1 MAVPA
6 DSIVVIREAG
16 PGDVPALVALI
27 NAAFA
32 VEWDFVNRDR
42 TSPDEIRGLMTTGTF
57 FVVGI
62 APDVHACVYLE
73 RRARRVYL
81 GMLSVQPAQ
90 QKRGLGRRLMAES
103 EARCRTWGCA
113 GIDIRIV
120 NRRTE
125 LPPIYK
131 RMGFVDRGT
140 EPFEDPLLKKPCH
153 FMLMSKDLE

>member
-1 MAVPA
+1 VTG
-6 DSIVVIREAG
+6 DSFVFREAG
-16 PGDVPALVALI
+16 VTDVPALVALI

-32 VEWDFVNRDR
+32 MEWDFVDRDR
-42 TSPDEIRGLMTTGTF
+42 TSPDEIRGLMTMGTF
-57 FVVGI
+57 VVVG
-62 APDVHACVYLE
+62 ATPEVLACVYLE
-73 RRARRVYL
+73 RHGRRMYL

-103 EARCRTWGCA
+103 EARCRAWGCT

-125 LPPIYK
+125 LPPIYTK
-131 RMGFVDRGT
+131 MGFVDRGT
-140 EPFEDPLLKKPCH
+140 EPFEEPLLKKPCH